1 MRCHLCSNLSWQPLC
16 KACLKTVLTPTPG
29 FRCLDDGLKVYSFY
43 NYSDIAP
50 LLHTKH
56 TYIGAKIFAQLSKHT
71 FYAFLKTFQLPLGI
85 YAIPIDDHVRH
96 GYAHSAIL
104 AKATQPYLKPLYA
117 SLRAQNQLTYSGKS
131 KAFRKENKRQ
141 FVFTCKE
148 KGIDAILI
156 DDIVTT
162 GCTLEEAHEVLK
174 KEGVNV
180 LFALVLADAK
190 EN

>member
-1 MRCHLCSNLSWQPLC
+1 MRCHLCLGLSWQPLC
-16 KACLKTVLTPTPG
+16 KTCLQTILAPTPA
-29 FRCLDDGLKVYSFY
+29 FRVLESGLKVYSFY

-56 TYIGAKIFAQLSKHT
+56 TYIGAKIFAQLGTHT
-71 FYAFLKTFQLPLGI
+71 FFKFLKTFALPKGI

-96 GYAHSAIL
+96 GYSHSAIL
-104 AKATQPYLKPLYA
+104 AKATKPFLTPLYGA
-117 SLRAQNQLTYSGKS
+117 LRAKNHESYSGKS
-131 KAFRKENKRQ
+131 KAYRKANKRD
-141 FVFTCKE
+141 FVFTCKD
-148 KGIDAILI
+148 KIDVILI

-162 GCTLEEAHEVLK
+162 GSTLEEAYETLK
-174 KEGVNV
+174 KHNINV